1 MSRAEMTQIPFE
13 EMRTWAF
20 QHALPFWGSAGLDR
34 VHGGFHEELT
44 LAGAPA
50 DLPHKRVRVT
60 CRQIYVFSHA
70 ALLGWREGEALSQ
83 RGYEYLIGKAWLG
96 EGRWVKRLT
105 REGAV
110 LDDSVDLYDFAFALF
125 ALAWRYRLTRDA
137 DALARAHQ
145 TLDFIHAHL
154 RAEEGFLHALPADGP
169 RLQNP
174 HMHLLEA
181 SLAMFEAS
189 AEERFLDQ
197 ADEIVG
203 LFRKRFFNG
212 VNLAE
217 YFTADLARVSGEE
230 GRRIEPGH
238 QFEWA
243 WILAQYQR
251 LRGADISAEALALAD
266 FAERHGVDA
275 QTQATYDEVRDD
287 GAPLKR
293 TSRTWPNTERLK
305 AHLAL
310 FELTGRD
317 PRPGAA
323 SAARVLLHRYLAVN
337 PRGSW
342 IDQFDADAR
351 PLAQT
356 APTSTLYHLF
366 LAFAEALRL
375 EPLLARRA

>member
-1 MSRAEMTQIPFE
+1 MTQIPFE
-13 EMRTWAF
+13 EMRAWAF
-20 QHALPFWGSAGLDR
+20 QHALPLWGSAGLDD

-44 LAGAPA
+44 LDGRPA
-50 DLPHKRVRVT
+50 DLAFKRTRVT

-70 ALLGWREGEALSQ
+70 AMLGWREGVALSQ

-96 EGRWVKRLT
+96 DGRWAKRLT

-137 DALARAHQ
+137 DALTRAHQ

-154 RAEEGFLHALPADGP
+154 RAGEGFLHALPADGP

-197 ADEIVG
+197 ADEIVA
-203 LFRKRFFNG
+203 LFRKRFFDG
-212 VNLAE
+212 VTLAE
-217 YFTADLARVSGEE
+217 YFTPDLARVGGEE

-251 LRGADISAEALALAD
+251 LRGLDVSAEASALAD

-323 SAARVLLHRYLAVN
+323 SAARVLLDRYLAVN

-342 IDQFDADAR
+342 IDQFDAHAR
-351 PLAQT
+351 PLAKT